1 MLIVPQQREAEA
13 KAEMFCPQPPRVSLG
28 RQHATPRCPEKLT
41 SLVSTKRGKKDV
53 SIWYSNEKKK
63 KNGDSNP
70 LKNKLSPPK
79 RL

>member
-13 KAEMFCPQPPRVSLG
+13 KAEMFRPQPPRVSLG
-28 RQHATPRCPEKLT
+28 RQHATPRCPENHT

-63 KNGDSNP
+63 K
-70 LKNKLSPPK
+70 KLETAI
-79 RL
+79 L